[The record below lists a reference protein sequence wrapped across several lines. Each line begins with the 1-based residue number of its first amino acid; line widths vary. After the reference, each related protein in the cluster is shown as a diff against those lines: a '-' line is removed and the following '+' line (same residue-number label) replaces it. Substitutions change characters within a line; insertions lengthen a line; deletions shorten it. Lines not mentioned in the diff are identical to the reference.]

1 MERLSR
7 KNEKVKLEDLKRAG
21 PKVKGERLAAGEG
34 PGLKYLLKADRQQ
47 NRGRQVAN
55 SYFLL

>member
-1 MERLSR
+1 MRYL
-7 KNEKVKLEDLKRAG
+7 NEKVKLEDLKRAG